1 MTKPLSEDWG
11 RLGGGGW
18 GGSEERLSSLAI
30 IHMKR
35 HEDWVN
41 DKNVASELILSI

>member
-11 RLGGGGW
+11 RLG